1 MLQKTRGIVL
11 RTLKYKDSSLI
22 ADVYTEVS
30 GRTSFLLP
38 VSRSR
43 KAPVKTALFQPLAM
57 VELEADYRPNVTMYK
72 VKEAKSFYP
81 FSSLP
86 FDPYKSAIA
95 LFLSEFLCRALREET
110 ENRPLF
116 AYLQHSV
123 VWLDECRGGFA
134 NFHLVFL
141 MRLSRFLGLYP
152 NLEHYAEGDYFDLQA
167 ACFTSLRPQTH
178 SHYIGPQ
185 EAARLR
191 RLMRMNY
198 ETMHLFGM
206 SRTERARCLS
216 VINDY
221 YRLHLP
227 DFPEL
232 RSLEVLKELFD

>member
-57 VELEADYRPNVTMYK
+57 VELEADYRPNATMYK

-95 LFLSEFLCRALREET
+95 LFLSEFLCRALREEA

-123 VWLDECRGGFA
+123 VWLDECRGGFCQFSSGFSDA
-134 NFHLVFL
+134 PVALPGSVPQSGAL
-141 MRLSRFLGLYP
+141 CRGRLFRPAGCLLHF
-152 NLEHYAEGDYFDLQA
+152 A
-167 ACFTSLRPQTH
+167 ASADTLALHWSAGGRASAASDAYELRDDAPVWH
-178 SHYIGPQ
+178 EPC
-185 EAARLR
+185 
-191 RLMRMNY
+191 
-198 ETMHLFGM
+198 
-206 SRTERARCLS
+206 RACPLS
-216 VINDY
+216 VRHQ
-221 YRLHLP
+221 RLLSSA
-227 DFPEL
+227 FA
-232 RSLEVLKELFD
+232 